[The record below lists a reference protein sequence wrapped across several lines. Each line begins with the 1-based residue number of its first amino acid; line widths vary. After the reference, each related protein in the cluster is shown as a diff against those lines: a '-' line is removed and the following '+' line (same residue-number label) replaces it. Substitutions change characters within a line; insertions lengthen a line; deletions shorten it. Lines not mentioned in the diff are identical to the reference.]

1 MTFLLEV
8 FVLYGS
14 KISSLILSSIVSC
27 RTSIILESS
36 SELMSFRSGT
46 LSVLPF
52 PRCGTADAAAVPF
65 SVFLMFTTLSSA
77 ISLPGLSV
85 SFLCLL
91 SAASFSGLSDSFI
104 WFALEL
110 IF

>member
-14 KISSLILSSIVSC
+14 KISSLILPSIVSC

-52 PRCGTADAAAVPF
+52 PRCGTADAAVPF